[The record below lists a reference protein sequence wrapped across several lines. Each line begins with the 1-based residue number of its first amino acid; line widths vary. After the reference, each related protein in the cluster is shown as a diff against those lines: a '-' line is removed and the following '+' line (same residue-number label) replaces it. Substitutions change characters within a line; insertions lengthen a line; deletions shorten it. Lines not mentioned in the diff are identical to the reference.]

1 MFQGRFKAVI
11 VQRESYLLKLARYVV
26 LNPVRAGMCALPEL
40 WPWSSY
46 RATVGSA
53 APPEWLQ
60 TAWLLSQFGGQPETA
75 SDAYIGHVRAGIGL
89 ASVWAQLKSQLYL
102 GDDDFSKALQQHTQ
116 GQAGQTEIPKA
127 QRRATA
133 PPLAHFVTLPERN
146 SAMAQAYAT
155 GCYSLKEI
163 GHTFGLHYATVSRA
177 VRAAES
183 TAGS

>member
-1 MFQGRFKAVI
+1 M
-11 VQRESYLLKLARYVV
+11 
-26 LNPVRAGMCALPEL
+26 
-40 WPWSSY
+40 
-46 RATVGSA
+46 
-53 APPEWLQ
+53 
-60 TAWLLSQFGGQPETA
+60 
-75 SDAYIGHVRAGIGL
+75 
-89 ASVWAQLKSQLYL
+89 KSQLCL
-102 GDDDFSKALQQHTQ
+102 GDDDFAKALQQHTQ

-133 PPLAHFVTLPERN
+133 PPLAHFATLPERD

-163 GHTFGLHYATVSRA
+163 AQTFGLHYATVSQA

>member
-11 VQRESYLLKLARYVV
+11 AQRESYLLELARYVV

-75 SDAYIGHVRAGIGL
+75 SDAYIAHVRAGIGL
-89 ASVWAQLKSQLYL
+89 PSVWEHLKSQLCL
-102 GDDDFSKALQQHTQ
+102 GDDDFAKALQQHPQ

-127 QRRATA
+127 QTRATA
-133 PPLAHFVTLPERN
+133 PPLAHFATLPERD

-155 GCYSLKEI
+155 GS
-163 GHTFGLHYATVSRA
+163 
-177 VRAAES
+177 
-183 TAGS
+183 